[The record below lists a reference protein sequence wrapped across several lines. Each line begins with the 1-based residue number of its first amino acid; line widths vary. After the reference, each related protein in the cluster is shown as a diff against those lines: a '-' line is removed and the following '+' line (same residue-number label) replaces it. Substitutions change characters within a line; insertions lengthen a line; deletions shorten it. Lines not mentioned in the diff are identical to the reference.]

1 MPVKIE
7 IPDNHRITRE
17 EEYLDHLDYIMSC
30 ASENILGECKYELDK
45 LIQTIKD
52 SQTLTQDQINITSG
66 DLDIIHDLLNAKAPN
81 LIEINNLFWKL
92 HKKLRDATYEAIRKS
107 CYENITIKFN

>member
-1 MPVKIE
+1 
-7 IPDNHRITRE
+7 
-17 EEYLDHLDYIMSC
+17 MSC

-52 SQTLTQDQINITSG
+52 SQTLTQDQINITTS
-66 DLDIIHDLLNAKAPN
+66 DLDIINDLLNAKTPN
-81 LIEINNLFWKL
+81 LIEINNLFWKA
-92 HKKLRDATYEAIRKS
+92 HKKLREKTYEAIRKN